1 MKVLSEIALQ
11 IIKKKKRKEQ
21 ALRIVGLPIGPE
33 GSVVKRIK
41 VDTYDSASPNSWLK
55 GGGDIL
61 WLLKLH
67 DFRQRFSNLDR
78 GED

>member
-11 IIKKKKRKEQ
+11 IIKKKEKKR
-21 ALRIVGLPIGPE
+21 AGTSDCRIANRARRLC
-33 GSVVKRIK
+33 SKK
-41 VDTYDSASPNSWLK
+41 DKDTYDSASPNSWLK
-55 GGGDIL
+55 GGGGGIL

-67 DFRQRFSNLDR
+67 DFRQRFSNLDH